1 MNFCISANIDQKI
14 SIKEEYQTV
23 AQAGFSSLALNR
35 DFAHCSYEEHG
46 GRLQLL
52 AEATA
57 CGLSYSLLIVPTIAD
72 TDITCTHG
80 ETRMG
85 AVCTIAN
92 AMHAARM
99 LGCEAV
105 VLGITHALPNKFG
118 SDTASAI
125 RAMEDL
131 VETAENMGIN
141 LLIKNLIDARS
152 LETLEAILKAYP
164 SPRLGICYSPALDL
178 MSQQT
183 PYRLLDTYSD
193 RVLAMQFADTDR
205 RSQYNLPP
213 FSGLVDWRRI
223 VAFVAASGHHLPIH
237 LDFASQIYEAPGAF
251 AQSAWAIGT
260 RLKELCTMLSQ

>member
-1 MNFCISANIDQKI
+1 MNFCISANIDQRI
-14 SIKEEYQTV
+14 SIKDWYQAI
-23 AQAGFSSLALNR
+23 AQAGFSSLTLNR
-35 DFAHCSYEEHG
+35 DFAHCSYEEHA

-52 AEATA
+52 AEASA

-99 LGCEAV
+99 LGCESV

-141 LLIKNLIDARS
+141 LLMKNLIDARS
-152 LETLEAILKAYP
+152 LETLEALLSEYP
-164 SPRLGICYSPALDL
+164 SRQLGICYSPALDL

-183 PYRLLDTYSD
+183 PYRLLDTYPD
-193 RVLAMQFADTDR
+193 RVLAMQLSDTDR
-205 RSQYNLPP
+205 RLKYDLPL
-213 FSGLVDWRRI
+213 FQGLVDWHRI
-223 VAFVAASGHHLPIH
+223 SAFLASRTGDIPLHLELLPTVSHSLPENLALWRSAATNFEGLASG
-237 LDFASQIYEAPGAF
+237 
-251 AQSAWAIGT
+251 
-260 RLKELCTMLSQ
+260 LS